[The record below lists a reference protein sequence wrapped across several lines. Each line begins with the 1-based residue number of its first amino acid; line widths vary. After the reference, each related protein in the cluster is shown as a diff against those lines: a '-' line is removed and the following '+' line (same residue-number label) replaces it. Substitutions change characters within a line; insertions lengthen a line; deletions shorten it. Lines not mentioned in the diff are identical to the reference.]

1 MTHKTVR
8 FSIFCILL
16 CMWILP
22 ISCRSRPDK
31 VIVGVALTQDCHY
44 GVQIALREINAAGG
58 IDGIPMEV
66 VLRERDQS
74 EPDNAEKEFEC
85 AQRFAANN
93 DLIAVIGHADSVGTI
108 NGASLYNQAKIPQ
121 IVTISTSSAI
131 TNIGDWTY
139 RLCLSDEEQG
149 PALAEHAVKNW
160 GKSKIAV
167 IYANDDYGRGIS
179 QAFTRRALELGA
191 QIGPG
196 ILIRRVLTAEDKEFL
211 RLRLERLQREEKPD
225 LIALFQNPDDSLWII
240 NTIRQLGMQV
250 DILGGDTL
258 SMLHVTSEY
267 TTIMEGVRFARFFY
281 ANTEDVRSTTFMQDY
296 RELAGVYSG
305 NTTAALAYDAIYL
318 VRDAVLH
325 GGLSRSGV
333 KSYLDRLIREK
344 IPFDGVAGSCLIGPD
359 HDAKRQLYIVES
371 NTHQPRLVET
381 VTFE

>member
-1 MTHKTVR
+1 
-8 FSIFCILL
+8 
-16 CMWILP
+16 
-22 ISCRSRPDK
+22 
-31 VIVGVALTQDCHY
+31 VIVGVALTQDCYY

-58 IDGIPMEV
+58 INGIPMEV
-66 VLRERDQS
+66 VFRESDQS
-74 EPDNAEKEFEC
+74 VSDNAEKEFEW
-85 AQRFAANN
+85 AQRFAAND
-93 DLIAVIGHADSVGTI
+93 DLIAVIGHADSVGTL
-108 NGASLYNQAKIPQ
+108 NGASLYNQAKIPH

-149 PALAEHAVKNW
+149 PALAEHAVKKW
-160 GKSKIAV
+160 GKAKIAV

-179 QAFTRRALELGA
+179 QAFTRRVLELGA

-196 ILIRRVLTAEDKEFL
+196 ILIRRVLTEEDKDFL
-211 RLRLERLQREEKPD
+211 RLRLERLKREEKPD
-225 LIALFQNPDDSLWII
+225 LIAIFQNPEDSIWII
-240 NTIRQLGMQV
+240 NSIRQLGIQV

-267 TTIMEGVRFARFFY
+267 TTVMEGVRFARFFY
-281 ANTEDVRSTTFMQDY
+281 ADKENLRSDTFMQDY

-318 VRDAVLH
+318 VRDAVLQ

-333 KSYLDRLIREK
+333 KAYLDRLIREK
-344 IPFDGVAGSCLIGPD
+344 IPFDGVSGSCLIGPD
-359 HDAKRQLYIVES
+359 HDAKRPLYIVES
-371 NTHQPRLVET
+371 HTHMPTLMET

>member
-1 MTHKTVR
+1 
-8 FSIFCILL
+8 
-16 CMWILP
+16 
-22 ISCRSRPDK
+22 
-31 VIVGVALTQDCHY
+31 VIVGVALTQDCYY
-44 GVQIALREINAAGG
+44 GVQIALREINATGG

-66 VLRERDQS
+66 VLGEGDQS
-74 EPDNAEKEFEC
+74 GPDNSEKEFEC
-85 AQRFAANN
+85 AQQFAANN
-93 DLIAVIGHADSVGTI
+93 NLIAVIGHADSVATI
-108 NGASLYNQAKIPQ
+108 NGASVYNQAKIPH
-121 IVTISTSSAI
+121 IVTISTSPAI

-149 PALAEHAVKNW
+149 PALAEHAVKKW
-160 GKSKIAV
+160 GKRKIAV

-179 QAFTRRALELGA
+179 QAFIRRALELGA

-211 RLRLERLQREEKPD
+211 RLRLERLKREEKPD

-267 TTIMEGVRFARFFY
+267 TPVMEGVRFSRFFY
-281 ANTEDVRSTTFMQDY
+281 ANTEDVRSDTFMQDY
-296 RELAGVYSG
+296 WELAGVYSG
-305 NTTAALAYDAIYL
+305 NTIAALAYDAIYL
-318 VRDAVLH
+318 VRDAALH

-344 IPFDGVAGSCLIGPD
+344 IPFEGVSGSCLIGPD
-359 HDAKRQLYIVES
+359 HDAKRPLYIVES
-371 NTHQPRLVET
+371 HTHMPTLVET
-381 VTFE
+381 ITFE